1 MPISPKPKITVL
13 DTSTES
19 VSNEPGLVDAG
30 KKQQV
35 NPISQKTNSQT
46 SNTQSPHPFFQKSKR
61 PAKKKRKFDF
71 GFTSSELSSDSGD
84 SGDNVITNLSIFG
97 REQAK
102 RNNPSAYATTSE
114 EGSDLEDEIP
124 VKKIQLVTPN
134 RSKITTTP
142 NKTSKKSS
150 SKTPARTPK
159 SSSSVTPSKKGKG
172 GLIEKIKT
180 MYDELES
187 LGVNDLNKNMLDYT
201 SEVLSKKKMP
211 ELQKMVDKLQKM
223 KVSSKSVPSHRTL
236 VGTKTHH
243 GLNYFDKVHQT
254 IKQEGIRKLNGEPI
268 ESFINGFTHKDTG
281 DVRKALFK
289 GLYGYYMNKH
299 ERANWKRSGY
309 LGDIDEDGCKWR
321 AYSVILKI
329 EGKLEPFMEKG
340 RF

>member
-61 PAKKKRKFDF
+61 PAKKKRKVE
-71 GFTSSELSSDSGD
+71 TSSESSSGSNDEDDDDFVPASLKTTKNRDQVDS
-84 SGDNVITNLSIFG
+84 
-97 REQAK
+97 E
-102 RNNPSAYATTSE
+102 SE
-114 EGSDLEDEIP
+114 DLTLHQM
-124 VKKIQLVTPN
+124 KIVTPN
-134 RSKITTTP
+134 RSKTTTP
-142 NKTSKKSS
+142 KEKSKKSS
-150 SKTPARTPK
+150 SSKTTARTPK

>member
-19 VSNEPGLVDAG
+19 VSNEPELVDAG
-30 KKQQV
+30 EKQQV

-61 PAKKKRKFDF
+61 PANKKRKVE
-71 GFTSSELSSDSGD
+71 TSSESSSGSNDEDDDDFVPASLKTTKNRDQEDS
-84 SGDNVITNLSIFG
+84 
-97 REQAK
+97 E
-102 RNNPSAYATTSE
+102 SE
-114 EGSDLEDEIP
+114 DLTLHQM
-124 VKKIQLVTPN
+124 KIVTPN
-134 RSKITTTP
+134 RSKTTTP
-142 NKTSKKSS
+142 KEKSKKSS
-150 SKTPARTPK
+150 SSKTTARTPK

-289 GLYGYYMNKH
+289 GLYGYYYNKH
-299 ERANWKRSGY
+299 VKANWKRSGY

-329 EGKLEPFMEKG
+329 DGKLEPFMEKG

>member
-19 VSNEPGLVDAG
+19 VSYEPESVE
-30 KKQQV
+30 KPQVKQ
-35 NPISQKTNSQT
+35 ISQKSESQT
-46 SNTQSPHPFFQKSKR
+46 SNSQSPHPFFQRSKR
-61 PAKKKRKFDF
+61 PAQKKRKVE
-71 GFTSSELSSDSGD
+71 TSSESSSDSDEGGD
-84 SGDNVITNLSIFG
+84 YFVKA
-97 REQAK
+97 RAK
-102 RNNPSAYATTSE
+102 LNEAESSSE
-114 EGSDLEDEIP
+114 ESDLEDEIP

-134 RSKITTTP
+134 RSKATTP
-142 NKTSKKSS
+142 KEKSKKSA

-187 LGVNDLNKNMLDYT
+187 LGSDDLSKNILDYT
-201 SEVLSKKKMP
+201 SEVLSKKKLP
-211 ELQKMVDKLQKM
+211 ELQKIVEKLEKI
-223 KVSSKSVPSHRTL
+223 KISAAKNTSKSVPSHRTL
-236 VGTKTHH
+236 VGKKTKY

-268 ESFINGFTHKDTG
+268 ESFINSFTHKENG
-281 DVRKALFK
+281 EVRRALFK
-289 GLYGYYMNKH
+289 GLYSYYSNKH
-299 ERANWKRSGY
+299 DRANWKRSQY

-329 EGKLEPFMEKG
+329 DGKLEPFMK
-340 RF
+340 